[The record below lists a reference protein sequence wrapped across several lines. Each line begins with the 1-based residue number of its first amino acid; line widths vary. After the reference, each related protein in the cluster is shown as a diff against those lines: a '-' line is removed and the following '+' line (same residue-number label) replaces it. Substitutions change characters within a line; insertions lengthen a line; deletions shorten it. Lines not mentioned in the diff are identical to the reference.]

1 MESAEHTLNALNAER
16 GNKKMTNEEKFRQ
29 DKVFYKHEKYGYILE
44 LWGASTKHPDSVF
57 YFEDFQ
63 KNEIFTDEEQLF
75 QWICECASKLAFPP
89 HAVSLI
95 EWGLEHFINN

>member
-1 MESAEHTLNALNAER
+1 
-16 GNKKMTNEEKFRQ
+16 MTNEEKFRQ
-29 DKVFYKHEKYGYILE
+29 GRVFYKHEKYGYILE
-44 LWGASTKHPDSVF
+44 LWGVF
-57 YFEDFQ
+57 YFKDFQ

-75 QWICECASKLAFPP
+75 QWICECASKLAFPS